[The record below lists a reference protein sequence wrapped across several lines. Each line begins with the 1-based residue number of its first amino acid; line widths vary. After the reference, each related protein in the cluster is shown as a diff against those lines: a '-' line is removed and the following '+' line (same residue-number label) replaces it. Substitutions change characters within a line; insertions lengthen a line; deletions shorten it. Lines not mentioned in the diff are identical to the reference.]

1 MTRYV
6 TPLTATERYDLVR
19 AARGWVGV
27 RWRHQGRSRAGV
39 DCGGLLVMA
48 MRDIGRDTLDK
59 RAYGRVPKDGWLEAV
74 MAENFGAPQT
84 ASELGV
90 GSAVVMHFGVGQSD
104 HVGIVGAHPDGGWR
118 LIHAYAP
125 WRKVVEHRLDDV
137 WRDRITEVYQP

>member
-6 TPLTATERYDLVR
+6 TPLTATERYGMAR

-48 MRDIGRDTLDK
+48 MRDIGRDMLDK
-59 RAYGRVPKDGWLEAV
+59 RAYGRVPKDGWLEAA
-74 MAENFGAPQT
+74 MIANFGAPQG
-84 ASELGV
+84 ADALGV
-90 GSAVVMHFGVGQSD
+90 GSVVVMHFGAGQAD
-104 HVGIVGAHPDGGWR
+104 HVGIIGAHPDGGWR